1 VKFTKKDFLNAHL
14 GKIQIDEWIGIEE
27 NDLLHHTQVKSI
39 PKVHVTGDLQYDG
52 STLVYSNLELE
63 GVMIVPDSITLE
75 DLEVEF
81 DTESHEIYSFSPIKE
96 EENEEDIIVVK
107 KDTID
112 INPEVFQAVIYEAPM
127 SITRLPRE
135 QYPKGN
141 GWQVISDQDKV
152 EKEDKIDPRWE
163 KLSEF
168 KLDDD

>member
-1 VKFTKKDFLNAHL
+1 MLFR
-14 GKIQIDEWIGIEE
+14 
-27 NDLLHHTQVKSI
+27 S
-39 PKVHVTGDLQYDG
+39 
-52 STLVYSNLELE
+52 
-63 GVMIVPDSITLE
+63 
-75 DLEVEF
+75 
-81 DTESHEIYSFSPIKE
+81 
-96 EENEEDIIVVK
+96 K